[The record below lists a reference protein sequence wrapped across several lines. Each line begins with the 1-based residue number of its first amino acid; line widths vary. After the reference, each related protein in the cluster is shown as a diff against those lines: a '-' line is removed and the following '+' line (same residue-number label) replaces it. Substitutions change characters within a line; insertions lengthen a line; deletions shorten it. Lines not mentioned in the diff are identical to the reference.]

1 MWEPAPP
8 SPRAE
13 GAAVE
18 LTPKAGT
25 EPPAAGSLVE
35 VPAGTAE
42 APAGALEVPP
52 ALEKEEA
59 GLLQFE
65 VGSISSRTPLIL
77 GTNRSSL
84 PFIPLLGHRRPSPT
98 LRLRRR

>member
-8 SPRAE
+8 SPQAE

-42 APAGALEVPP
+42 APAGAVEVPP
-52 ALEKEEA
+52 SPRER
-59 GLLQFE
+59 
-65 VGSISSRTPLIL
+65 GS
-77 GTNRSSL
+77 GA
-84 PFIPLLGHRRPSPT
+84 SPV
-98 LRLRRR
+98 